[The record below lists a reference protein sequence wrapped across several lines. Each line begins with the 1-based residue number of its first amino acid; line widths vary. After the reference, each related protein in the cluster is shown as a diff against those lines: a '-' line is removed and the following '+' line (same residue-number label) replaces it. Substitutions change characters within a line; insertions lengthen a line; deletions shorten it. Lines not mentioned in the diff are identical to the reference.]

1 MKLLRIANYHNAS
14 LWDKL
19 LFATLI
25 TFTLTFTLHLSTFAQ
40 GTTPTD
46 DEVNKIAKQLYCPVC
61 ESTPLDV
68 CPTEACRQW
77 RDVIRSMLSEGRSE
91 AEIKQHFVEQY
102 GVRVLNEPPNRLVS
116 YLVPGVAILLGAFML
131 LRGFQTWRKPAVTRP
146 ASIQKERA
154 AKSPGEEHSNVL
166 TGEAQPMQDEYIVRL
181 EEELRKR
188 NESSH

>member
-1 MKLLRIANYHNAS
+1 MRKLSLSQGNLHRVEFAS
-14 LWDKL
+14 VLFAVVWLTAL
-19 LFATLI
+19 LFI
-25 TFTLTFTLHLSTFAQ
+25 QPVFAQ

-102 GVRVLNEPPNRLVS
+102 GVRVLNEPPNRWVS
-116 YLVPGVAILLGAFML
+116 YLVPGIVILLGAFIL
-131 LRGFQTWRKPAVTRP
+131 LRGFQTWKRP
-146 ASIQKERA
+146 ALTESVSIQKARV
-154 AKSPGEEHSNVL
+154 AKSPRGKNSRN
-166 TGEAQPMQDEYIVRL
+166 EAEPVQDQYIAKM

>member
-1 MKLLRIANYHNAS
+1 MKLLRITNYGDSS

-25 TFTLTFTLHLSTFAQ
+25 AFMLTFIPHLTTFAQ

-102 GVRVLNEPPNRLVS
+102 GVRVLNEPPNRWIS
-116 YLVPGVAILLGAFML
+116 YLVPGVAILLGALML
-131 LRGFQTWRKPAVTRP
+131 LRGFQTWKKPVAMES
-146 ASIQKERA
+146 ASAER
-154 AKSPGEEHSNVL
+154 
-166 TGEAQPMQDEYIVRL
+166 EAEPVQDQYIARM

>member
-1 MKLLRIANYHNAS
+1 MEYAYALSAVALLS
-14 LWDKL
+14 
-19 LFATLI
+19 ATL
-25 TFTLTFTLHLSTFAQ
+25 FVRPVFAQ
-40 GTTPTD
+40 GISPTD

-102 GVRVLNEPPNRLVS
+102 GVRVLNEPPNRWVS
-116 YLVPGVAILLGAFML
+116 YLVPGIVILLGAFML
-131 LRGFQTWRKPAVTRP
+131 LRGFQAWKRPVVTESFPAR
-146 ASIQKERA
+146 RA
-154 AKSPGEEHSNVL
+154 RVAKSPKGEDSRN
-166 TGEAQPMQDEYIVRL
+166 EAEPIQDQYIAKM
-181 EEELRKR
+181 EEELRKL